1 MRVKAAGGRAAW
13 PADRVPGEAGT
24 LGRAGACL
32 RAKYTGLPPR
42 PDAAVGATVDV
53 RSPQLTLVYLRTV
66 NAFEGVAMIDTMPT
80 PVAGTPRSYLEPLA
94 EALRARGLFASL
106 TRIGDGPSFVEV
118 INRDAPDLA
127 ESIFAAE
134 TGGEWWFWWSWA
146 ERIAPAQEIESTAG
160 RIAHV
165 LASAAA

>member
-1 MRVKAAGGRAAW
+1 
-13 PADRVPGEAGT
+13 
-24 LGRAGACL
+24 
-32 RAKYTGLPPR
+32 
-42 PDAAVGATVDV
+42 
-53 RSPQLTLVYLRTV
+53 
-66 NAFEGVAMIDTMPT
+66 MIGTMPNASI
-80 PVAGTPRSYLEPLA
+80 PGTARSYLEPLA
-94 EALRARGLFASL
+94 EALGKRGFLASV

-127 ESIFAAE
+127 ESIFAAQ

-146 ERIAPAQEIESTAG
+146 ERIAPAQEIESAAG